1 MLGSILLKA
10 AVIAAFFYAVV
21 ALALL
26 TAKTR
31 SFGTRPVYARPEG
44 SARRGVVYAFFEG
57 MLPWEKESVGAHL
70 PTFIA
75 GLLYHA
81 GVFAAVLFLLL
92 LVLRVQP
99 GLVVS
104 QVLRYF
110 TFVGFISGIGLLV
123 KRMTSGKMRVIS
135 VPDDFIANALVDLFL
150 ALAFVT
156 TIASFFAPAF
166 LIVALVLFLYMP
178 LGKIRHCVFFFYTR
192 IVFGAFFGRRGV
204 LPHPPREA

>member
-1 MLGSILLKA
+1 MSWLTLSRA

-21 ALALL
+21 ALVIL
-26 TAKTR
+26 TARTR
-31 SFGTRPVYARPEG
+31 SFGVRPIYAKPEG
-44 SARRGVVYAFFEG
+44 SARRGVLYAFFQG

-81 GVFAAVLFLLL
+81 GVFAALLFLLL

-99 GLVVS
+99 SMFAS
-104 QVLRYF
+104 QVMRLF
-110 TFVGFISGIGLLV
+110 TFVSFVSGLGLLI
-123 KRMTSGKMRVIS
+123 KRVTSRKMRVIS
-135 VPDDFIANALVDLFL
+135 VPDDFIANALVDLFVGI
-150 ALAFVT
+150 AFAA
-156 TIASFFAPAF
+156 TISSLFTPVF

-192 IVFGAFFGRRGV
+192 VVFGVFFGRRGV